1 MVRGRAWVGPPFFHV
16 MKPTLCRFWKERQSE
31 EWTRI
36 IQDTVKDI
44 IRKLNG
50 MSEHSVKELKAKWVE
65 ETRRLHLAAENL
77 YDMFQSD
84 DNISGEWEQ
93 GVMEVLAQYIA
104 YRELIKLVD
113 SRSIMSQQEGT
124 PPKRE
129 KGESLESY
137 KQRLQA
143 YIDAL

>member
-1 MVRGRAWVGPPFFHV
+1 M
-16 MKPTLCRFWKERQSE
+16 SE
-31 EWTRI
+31 SS
-36 IQDTVKDI
+36 VKD
-44 IRKLNG
+44 
-50 MSEHSVKELKAKWVE
+50 LKAKWVE

-143 YIDAL
+143 YIDTL

>member
-1 MVRGRAWVGPPFFHV
+1 
-16 MKPTLCRFWKERQSE
+16 MKPILCRFWKERQSE

-65 ETRRLHLAAENL
+65 ETKRLHLAAENL
-77 YDMFQSD
+77 YDMFSSD
-84 DNISGEWEQ
+84 APGDWEA
-93 GVMEVLAQYIA
+93 GIMEILAQYIA

-113 SRSIMSQQEGT
+113 SRSVQDLTENN
-124 PPKRE
+124 PPQRK
-129 KGESLESY
+129 KGETLESY
-137 KQRLQA
+137 KQRLQQ
-143 YIDAL
+143 YINEL

>member
-1 MVRGRAWVGPPFFHV
+1 M
-16 MKPTLCRFWKERQSE
+16 SE
-31 EWTRI
+31 SS
-36 IQDTVKDI
+36 VKD
-44 IRKLNG
+44 
-50 MSEHSVKELKAKWVE
+50 LKAKWVE

-84 DNISGEWEQ
+84 GNISGEWEH

-113 SRSIMSQQEGT
+113 SRSIMTQQEGT

-129 KGESLESY
+129 KGESLEDY
-137 KQRLQA
+137 KQRLQQ
-143 YIDAL
+143 YINEL